1 MLIKFHTIGQ
11 IEKGVYPF
19 EKAVASADTVN
30 GAFGSVAS
38 GVFSVGAD
46 AKKAIMNA
54 EVGDDEGI
62 NEYKIYKGQ
71 ELRVVDFEKLDGQT
85 MEIYG
90 EMPSEVTVGTK
101 LKSDASGKLITGAT
115 AAPCFEVIDTIETS
129 AGIDGV
135 VVTVTMTDSE

>member
-115 AAPCFEVIDTIETS
+115 TAPCFEVIDTIETS